1 MAKKTVKQQ
10 IMDDIKAAGEI
21 SVLRNTKASG
31 KVLEA
36 GKTYKV
42 SADVSVE
49 DAFELV
55 AVVRKAILPGKKKAE
70 KKDEK
75 K

>member
-10 IMDDIKAAGEI
+10 IMEDIKNAGAI
-21 SVLRNTKASG
+21 TILRNTMASG
-31 KVLEA
+31 EVLEA
-36 GKTYKV
+36 TKTYKV
-42 SADVSVE
+42 PAEISVE

-55 AVVRKAILPGKKKAE
+55 AVVRKATIKGKKATE
-70 KKDEK
+70 KKEEK